1 MAFKWSIN
9 PVGTNIYVDKD
20 GNDSTGNG
28 TSSNPYKSIAKATS
42 VGTSGNNIILGNG
55 VWSEQRTLNSMAFKW
70 WGNGMTEFNGVIVS
84 MVIYSNEIFN
94 YFTFMDMNW
103 NNAYLNYGISYNYSK
118 LINITQRP
126 DNRMAG
132 IGSIFENVNAVI
144 HDSYGGQLPFLNCIF
159 KNCVYVNFDGN
170 SFSRRIYNC
179 VFIGNTTTG
188 ISGGQ
193 FMDYNN
199 FTTLSIPTSGGA
211 NSHSINDATT
221 GQTVADYFNN
231 YNATSS
237 KLSDFT
243 AKVGSKN
250 IRAGY
255 GNGDIGFSQGFG
267 RSASAAEFTMAG
279 GATLK
284 GLSLVS
290 NQIILSQVNLYPI
303 SATASSI
310 VLDASA
316 SAVND
321 HFKDLFV
328 RITSGTGVGQI
339 RQITAYNGTT
349 KEATIS
355 GTWTTIPDSSSTY
368 TISGYLESADIDLG
382 KIVKVKRNWFYGQF
396 GYDLTTVTGRYN
408 QKASTSG
415 TDVATSPTFA
425 NFGMKYSKDNDLN
438 SKPWISFSPNG
449 DTLFDGTCGD
459 GDDGYT
465 IANGT
470 YILARFIRIK
480 FNVEV

>member
-1 MAFKWSIN
+1 MTWIKENVTQMSWYNNDTFTNIKIN
-9 PVGTNIYVDKD
+9 NGQLIGYGQSYSFNKCILIDCSFGSPSYLALDRCVLIRCFYNTSYTGIRFENNILVDCNQCTLNMTAGIKAINNIFINKAPYFGTTLGTNVDF
-20 GNDSTGNG
+20 
-28 TSSNPYKSIAKATS
+28 
-42 VGTSGNNIILGNG
+42 NNY
-55 VWSEQRTLNSMAFKW
+55 T
-70 WGNGMTEFNGVIVS
+70 
-84 MVIYSNEIFN
+84 
-94 YFTFMDMNW
+94 
-103 NNAYLNYGISYNYSK
+103 
-118 LINITQRP
+118 NI
-126 DNRMAG
+126 
-132 IGSIFENVNAVI
+132 
-144 HDSYGGQLPFLNCIF
+144 
-159 KNCVYVNFDGN
+159 
-170 SFSRRIYNC
+170 
-179 VFIGNTTTG
+179 
-188 ISGGQ
+188 
-193 FMDYNN
+193 
-199 FTTLSIPTSGGA
+199 SIPTTSGWNA
-211 NSHSINDATT
+211 HSINNAST
-221 GQTVADYFNN
+221 GQTVTDYFNN
-231 YNATSS
+231 YNATNPE
-237 KLSDFT
+237 LSDFT
-243 AKVGSKN
+243 AKMGSKN

-267 RSASAAEFTMAG
+267 RSSSAAEFTMAG

-321 HFKDLFV
+321 HYKDLFI

-339 RQITAYNGTT
+339 KQITAYNGTT

-355 GTWTTIPDSSSTY
+355 GTWSTIPDSSSTY

-408 QKASTSG
+408 QKTSASG

-425 NFGMKYSKDNDLN
+425 NFGMKYSKENDLN
-438 SKPWISFSPNG
+438 SKSWLSFSPNG
-449 DTLFDGTCGD
+449 NTLFDGTYGD

-465 IANGT
+465 IANGA
-470 YILARFIRIK
+470 YILARYVKIK

>member
-1 MAFKWSIN
+1 MAFKWNIN
-9 PVGTNIYVDKD
+9 PSGTNIYVDKD
-20 GNDSTGNG
+20 GNDSTGDG

-42 VGTSGNNIILGNG
+42 VGASGNNIILGNG
-55 VWSEQRTLNSMAFKW
+55 VWEEQRTLNSKAFKW
-70 WGNGMTEFNGVIVS
+70 WGSGGTVINRSLVNFI
-84 MVIYSNEIFN
+84 IYGTEIFN
-94 YFTFMDMNW
+94 MLWIRGGSAVGVVFYNCMITDWVRVGDFFANGENNIFINAMIGWTSVPSVSFKNNVIINSDMGNPNSSAITAAAPVH
-103 NNAYLNYGISYNYSK
+103 NNIF
-118 LINITQRP
+118 ING
-126 DNRMAG
+126 NGNM
-132 IGSIFENVNAVI
+132 NVNT
-144 HDSYGGQLPFLNCIF
+144 NC
-159 KNCVYVNFDGN
+159 N
-170 SFSRRIYNC
+170 YN
-179 VFIGNTTTG
+179 NYTTG
-188 ISGGQ
+188 A
-193 FMDYNN
+193 
-199 FTTLSIPTSGGA
+199 IPVTNGA
-211 NSHSINDATT
+211 NSLSINNAST

-231 YNATSS
+231 YNATSPR
-237 KLSDFT
+237 LSDFT
-243 AKVGSKN
+243 AKLGSKN

-267 RSASAAEFTMAG
+267 RSASAAEFSTAG

-290 NQIILSQVNLYPI
+290 NQIVLSQVNLYSI
-303 SATASSI
+303 SATSSSI

-321 HFKDLFV
+321 HFKDLFI

-339 RQITAYNGTT
+339 KQITAYNGTT

-355 GTWTTIPDSSSTY
+355 GTWATIPDSSSTY
-368 TISGYLESADIDLG
+368 MISGYLESADIDLG

-408 QKASTSG
+408 QKASASG

-425 NFGMKYSKDNDLN
+425 NFGMKYSKENDLN
-438 SKPWISFSPNG
+438 SKPWLSFSPNG
-449 DTLFDGTCGD
+449 KTLFDGTYGD

-470 YILARFIRIK
+470 YILARYVKIK